1 MKKPDYVLRSALL
14 MNTTVAA
21 LVAERVHPVMA
32 PGKPTLPFIVYR
44 RVGIQ
49 RSQALGGPMGLPR
62 LTLEFNIY
70 GATYDSA
77 RQVADAVR
85 ACLDGYGGSL
95 ENTTVEQT
103 SLESESDDF
112 VSLAGAEL
120 PAVYAVTQNYD
131 VWYQEI

>member
-14 MNTTVAA
+14 NSQPVAA

-32 PGKPTLPFIVYR
+32 PGSPTLPFVVYR
-44 RVGIQ
+44 RISIQ
-49 RSQALGGPMGLPR
+49 RSQSLGGPLGLPR
-62 LTLEFNIY
+62 LSVEFNIY

-120 PAVYAVTQNYD
+120 PAVYAITQTYD
-131 VWYQEI
+131 VWYQES